1 MADAPAPHAA
11 AGTVTRIDTRTDT
24 DTGMQVADATVAEAG
39 DGATLVEVTVADE
52 AEAWVAAGFTVVDG
66 AVHLGPTTV
75 RLVGR
80 DGGAKRIVGWTLAG
94 LARPAG
100 TADDQPI
107 DGLPTTTVASSPESA
122 ESQAAP
128 ADAGPPP
135 ADGAHANGAQGIDH
149 VVVLSP
155 DLERTTAA
163 FAPLGLG
170 VRRIRETDTYGAPMR
185 QAFLR
190 VGPTLIE
197 IIGSHEGSGRPADED
212 PSRWFGL
219 ALDVDDLDATAALL
233 GDALGRVKPA
243 VQTGRRIATLR
254 HKEVGMSVPVAFM
267 DRRGMDRRGTD
278 RQA

>member
-1 MADAPAPHAA
+1 
-11 AGTVTRIDTRTDT
+11 V
-24 DTGMQVADATVAEAG
+24 
-39 DGATLVEVTVADE
+39 
-52 AEAWVAAGFTVVDG
+52 
-66 AVHLGPTTV
+66 
-75 RLVGR
+75 
-80 DGGAKRIVGWTLAG
+80 RIVGWTLAG

-100 TADDQPI
+100 AADDPPI
-107 DGLPTTTVASSPESA
+107 DGLPTTTVAEAPEA
-122 ESQAAP
+122 PEANAADTDTGLI
-128 ADAGPPP
+128 A
-135 ADGAHANGAQGIDH
+135 ADGVHANGVHANGAQGIDH

-197 IIGSHEGSGRPADED
+197 IIGFHEGSGRPADED